1 MASRE
6 LDLDFEFSNDELANF
21 LESFADKIR
30 DGEVGLS
37 FRGKEEVRIEPNQEN
52 LLQMEFEE
60 EDEYRE
66 LEIEFV
72 LREERAVSQ
81 DSSGRKK
88 ISVEIV

>member
-30 DGEVGLS
+30 EGEVGLS
-37 FRGKEEVRIEPNQEN
+37 FKGKEEVRIEPNQEN
-52 LLQMEFEE
+52 TLSMEFEE
-60 EDEYRE
+60 GDEYRE

-72 LREERAVSQ
+72 LKEERAVSK
-81 DSSGRKK
+81 DADGRKK

>member
-30 DGEVGLS
+30 EGEVGLS
-37 FRGKEEVRIEPNQEN
+37 FKGKEEVRIEPNQEN
-52 LLQMEFEE
+52 LLDMEFEE
-60 EDEYRE
+60 KDEYRQ

-72 LREERAVSQ
+72 LREERAIEK
-81 DSSGRKK
+81 DTDGRKK

>member
-30 DGEVGLS
+30 EGEVGLS
-37 FRGKEEVRIEPNQEN
+37 FKGKEEVRIEPNQEN
-52 LLQMEFEE
+52 LLDMEFEE
-60 EDEYRE
+60 KDEYRQ

-72 LREERAVSQ
+72 LREERAVEK
-81 DSSGRKK
+81 DSDGRKK

>member
-30 DGEVGLS
+30 EGEVGLS
-37 FRGKEEVRIEPNQEN
+37 FKGKEEVRIEPNQEN
-52 LLQMEFEE
+52 LLDMEFEE
-60 EDEYRE
+60 KDEYRQ

-72 LREERAVSQ
+72 LREERAIEKGS
-81 DSSGRKK
+81 DGRKK